1 MLRISIV
8 DGFCPRAYD
17 HRSLTTEPMG
27 GTESAVVLL
36 AEALA
41 GFARVEVIQHCRT
54 ETWISRRNVQYRGRV
69 GDAWRS
75 EASGVRRDV
84 SIIINSPKLMGLW
97 RRQDPKCQII
107 LWRHNFLSNR
117 HRSLFDELDEFD
129 ARMVCVS
136 RYHQFDSQCAQR
148 QCRSSRRTVVIPN
161 PVQVHHQGR
170 VSRNRNHLLFCS
182 SPHKGLEQVVERFDE
197 VRREIPELQLRVC
210 NPGYLSDP
218 ELEKSGIVV
227 LGSLSRP
234 QLHAEMAG
242 ALCVFYPQT
251 RFRETFGLVGAEA
264 NALGTPVLAPAGIGA
279 LSEVLGGNG
288 QLLHSVNASVLV
300 QLLEKWRNGQ
310 CPSVF
315 RRAEFDPMAVAN
327 HWMTMIRPR
336 DTGKTVRSRPLEE
349 RQKTLAEPGKV

>member
-1 MLRISIV
+1 MFRISIV

-17 HRSLTTEPMG
+17 HRSLTTDPMG

-41 GFARVEVIQHCRT
+41 GLARVEVIQHCRSDT
-54 ETWISRRNVQYRGRV
+54 IMSPRHVRYRGRI
-69 GDAWRS
+69 GDTWRS

-84 SIIINSPKLMGLW
+84 TIIINSPKLMGLW
-97 RRQDPKCQII
+97 RRQDVRCQII

-117 HRSLFDELDEFD
+117 HRTLFDELDEFD

-148 QCRSSRRTVVIPN
+148 QCRSSKRTVVIPN
-161 PVQVHHQGR
+161 PVQVHHRGR

-197 VRREIPELQLRVC
+197 VRREIPELQLRIC

-218 ELEKSGIVV
+218 ELKKSGIVV

-234 QLHAEMAG
+234 QLHAEMAR

-279 LSEVLGGNG
+279 LSEVLGGSG
-288 QLLHSVNASVLV
+288 QLLYSINATVLV
-300 QLLEKWRNGQ
+300 QQLEKWRSGQ
-310 CPSVF
+310 SPSVF
-315 RRAEFDPMAVAN
+315 KRAEFEPLAVAK
-327 HWMTMIRPR
+327 HWMAMIYRR
-336 DTGKTVRSRPLEE
+336 DTGKIVRSRPIEE
-349 RQKTLAEPGKV
+349 RLNTLTEPGQA